1 MKSAKSFLFVAFFSM
16 VILPLTAHAQFT
28 VFDPTN
34 YANALNE
41 FAQLKQMYTTALQT
55 RDQIISSYNL
65 AFQMSRMPQ
74 NLAARY
80 KSDFSQ
86 WTNLTAPN
94 TYGNTS
100 AWVDALNLGSPTRA
114 ASAYTSAVLQRD
126 NYPSDAL
133 TSLDPQSQAIV
144 QNQYA
149 TSELGQATLT
159 NSLSTV
165 GAVRSAAEAFSQ
177 KLQNLE
183 ADTYS
188 TSPDQ
193 QTEMAVLGKI
203 NSATLLQIHSQQDT
217 NQILAAS
224 VAQQALQQ
232 KQQLDE
238 QNRLI
243 NQAVRF
249 HQDFPVTM
257 QQVSGGV
264 SDSIRAISLSA
275 TGR

>member
-1 MKSAKSFLFVAFFSM
+1 MKSAKSFLFIAFFSVVM
-16 VILPLTAHAQFT
+16 LPLTAHAQFT

-41 FAQLKQMYTTALQT
+41 FAQLKQMYTAALQT

-65 AFQMSRMPQ
+65 AFQMSRLPQ

-126 NYPSDAL
+126 KYPSDAL

-159 NSLSTV
+159 SSLSTV
-165 GAVRSAAEAFSQ
+165 GAVRSASQAFSQ

-264 SDSIRAISLSA
+264 SASIRAISLSA

>member
-165 GAVRSAAEAFSQ
+165 GAVRSASEAFSQ

-264 SDSIRAISLSA
+264 SASIRAISLSA

>member
-1 MKSAKSFLFVAFFSM
+1 MKSAKFHAFLFVLFLLIA
-16 VILPLTAHAQFT
+16 PLTAHAQFT

-41 FAQLKQMYTTALQT
+41 YAQLRQTYTTELQT
-55 RDQIISSYNL
+55 RDQIISTYNL
-65 AFQMSRMPQ
+65 AFQMSRMPN

-86 WTNLTAPN
+86 WTNLSAPN

-100 AWVDALNLGSPTRA
+100 AWVDALNLGSPARA
-114 ASAYTSAVLQRD
+114 TNAYNSAVIQPQS
-126 NYPSDAL
+126 YPSDAL
-133 TSLDPQSQAIV
+133 AGLDASTQAVIR
-144 QNQYA
+144 NQYA
-149 TSELGQATLT
+149 TSELGQASVTS
-159 NSLSTV
+159 SLSTV
-165 GAVRSAAEAFSQ
+165 GAVRSASEAFSQ

-224 VAQQALQQ
+224 VAQQALEE

-243 NQAVRF
+243 NQSIYF
-249 HQDFPVTM
+249 HQNFPTTM

-264 SDSIRAISLSA
+264 STSMRAISLSP

>member
-1 MKSAKSFLFVAFFSM
+1 MKSAKFHAFLFVLFLLIA
-16 VILPLTAHAQFT
+16 PLTAHAQFT

-41 FAQLKQMYTTALQT
+41 YAQLRQTYTTELQT
-55 RDQIISSYNL
+55 RDQIISTYNL
-65 AFQMSRMPQ
+65 AFQMSRMPN

-80 KSDFSQ
+80 KSDFSR
-86 WTNLTAPN
+86 WTNLSAPN

-100 AWVDALNLGSPTRA
+100 AWVDALNLGSPARA
-114 ASAYTSAVLQRD
+114 TNAYNSAVIQPQS
-126 NYPSDAL
+126 YPSDAL
-133 TSLDPQSQAIV
+133 AGLDASTQAVIR
-144 QNQYA
+144 NQYA
-149 TSELGQATLT
+149 TSELGQASVTS
-159 NSLSTV
+159 SLSTV
-165 GAVRSAAEAFSQ
+165 GAVRSASEAFSQ

-224 VAQQALQQ
+224 VAQQALEE

-243 NQAVRF
+243 NQSIYF
-249 HQDFPVTM
+249 HQNFPTTM

-264 SDSIRAISLSA
+264 STSMRAISLSP

>member
-159 NSLSTV
+159 SSLSTV
-165 GAVRSAAEAFSQ
+165 GAVRSASEAFSQ

-264 SDSIRAISLSA
+264 SASIRAISLSA

>member
-264 SDSIRAISLSA
+264 SASIRAISLSA

>member
-1 MKSAKSFLFVAFFSM
+1 MKSAKSFLFVALFSV

-41 FAQLKQMYTTALQT
+41 FAQLRQAYTTELQT
-55 RDQIISSYNL
+55 RDQIISTYNL

-74 NLAARY
+74 NLAVRY
-80 KSDFSQ
+80 KSDFSR

-100 AWVDALNLGSPTRA
+100 AWIDALNIGSSARA
-114 ASAYTSAVLQRD
+114 ANAYTSAVIQPQS
-126 NYPSDAL
+126 YPSDSL

-159 NSLSTV
+159 SSLSTV
-165 GAVRSAAEAFSQ
+165 GAVRSASEAFSQ

-249 HQDFPVTM
+249 HQDFPTTM

>member
-1 MKSAKSFLFVAFFSM
+1 MKSAKFHAFLFVLFLLIA
-16 VILPLTAHAQFT
+16 PLTAHAQFT

-41 FAQLKQMYTTALQT
+41 YAQLRQTYTTELQT
-55 RDQIISSYNL
+55 RDQIISTYNL
-65 AFQMSRMPQ
+65 AFQMSRMPN

-86 WTNLTAPN
+86 WTNLSAPN

-100 AWVDALNLGSPTRA
+100 AWVDALNLGSPARA
-114 ASAYTSAVLQRD
+114 TNAYNSAVIQPQS
-126 NYPSDAL
+126 YPSDAL
-133 TSLDPQSQAIV
+133 AGLDASTQAVIR
-144 QNQYA
+144 NQYA
-149 TSELGQATLT
+149 TSELGQASVTS
-159 NSLSTV
+159 SLSTV
-165 GAVRSAAEAFSQ
+165 GAVRSASEAFSQ

-224 VAQQALQQ
+224 VAQQALEE

-243 NQAVRF
+243 NQSMYF
-249 HQDFPVTM
+249 HQNFPTTM

-264 SDSIRAISLSA
+264 STSMRAISLSP

>member
-1 MKSAKSFLFVAFFSM
+1 MKSAKSFLLVALFSM
-16 VILPLTAHAQFT
+16 VMLPLTARAQFT

-41 FAQLKQMYTTALQT
+41 YAQLRQMYTTAIQT

-100 AWVDALNLGSPTRA
+100 AWIDALNLGSPTRA

-159 NSLSTV
+159 SSLSTV
-165 GAVRSAAEAFSQ
+165 GAVRSASEAFSQ

-224 VAQQALQQ
+224 VAQQTLQQ

-243 NQAVRF
+243 DQAVRF
-249 HQDFPVTM
+249 HQNFPTTM

-264 SDSIRAISLSA
+264 STSIRAISLSP
-275 TGR
+275 TGK

>member
-1 MKSAKSFLFVAFFSM
+1 MKSAKSFLFVAFFCI
-16 VILPLTAHAQFT
+16 VVLPLTAHAQFT

-41 FAQLKQMYTTALQT
+41 FAQLKQTYTTALQT

-100 AWVDALNLGSPTRA
+100 AWIDALNLGSPARA
-114 ASAYTSAVLQRD
+114 SSAYTSAVIQPDR
-126 NYPSDAL
+126 YPSSAL
-133 TSLDPQSQAIV
+133 ASLDVQSQAIV

-159 NSLSTV
+159 SSLSTL
-165 GAVRSAAEAFSQ
+165 GAVRSASEAFSQ

-188 TSPDQ
+188 TNPDQ
-193 QTEMAVLGKI
+193 QTEMAVLGKV

-224 VAQQALQQ
+224 VAQQALEE
-232 KQQLDE
+232 KQRLDE

-243 NQAVRF
+243 NQAIHF
-249 HQDFPVTM
+249 QQNFPTTM

-264 SDSIRAISLSA
+264 SASIQAISLSP
-275 TGR
+275 TGK